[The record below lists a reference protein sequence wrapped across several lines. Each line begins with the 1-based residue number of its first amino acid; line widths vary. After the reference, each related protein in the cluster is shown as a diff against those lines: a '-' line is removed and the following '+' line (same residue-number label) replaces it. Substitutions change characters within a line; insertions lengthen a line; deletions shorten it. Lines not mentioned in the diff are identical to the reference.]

1 MTREEALVVFE
12 LLEDGKTYTLIQRDG
27 IVTLDWKQ
35 PDPET
40 GLVRCGCGGEA
51 LYDYYYESDDLDCGE
66 THSVSCKNPDCW
78 IEITANKKSD
88 VFEKWN
94 RAMGYRKTP
103 T

>member
-27 IVTLDWKQ
+27 MVTLDWKQ

-40 GLVRCGCGGEA
+40 GAVRCGCGRMPERFGGPLSHA
-51 LYDYYYESDDLDCGE
+51 NLYYTACFCCYFVAYGA
-66 THSVSCKNPDCW
+66 TQ
-78 IEITANKKSD
+78 EIADMNWNK
-88 VFEKWN
+88 
-94 RAMGYRKTP
+94 AMGYRKTP